1 MRCNYPRRRPKAPVK
16 GGDEHRLSMD
26 YIRRVRPCIMHIMDM
41 VAERYKVGE
50 DLCNDPA
57 TGRNVAISDFHL
69 QSLAT
74 ISAEYAYA
82 VLHVWSPALESDRLD
97 VPQTVDEQYKLALV
111 AYAPG
116 GQLSFDGEQALYGLL
131 EKICSFWLDDG
142 VDVRRVAYGAFY
154 AALLEVQNGDML
166 GGKSIDERHRV
177 LARRMFAKLFTAV
190 TNGQYS
196 RKKNLNNRK
205 KSPYRNW

>member
-82 VLHVWSPALESDRLD
+82 VLRVWDPALESDRLD
-97 VPQTVDEQYKLALV
+97 VPQTADEQYKLALV

-116 GQLSFDGEQALYGLL
+116 GQLSFDGEQALYGQL
-131 EKICSFWLDDG
+131 EKICSF
-142 VDVRRVAYGAFY
+142 
-154 AALLEVQNGDML
+154 L
-166 GGKSIDERHRV
+166 G
-177 LARRMFAKLFTAV
+177 
-190 TNGQYS
+190 
-196 RKKNLNNRK
+196 
-205 KSPYRNW
+205 

>member
-26 YIRRVRPCIMHIMDM
+26 YIRRMRPCIMHIMDM

-69 QSLAT
+69 QQLAT
-74 ISAEYAYA
+74 ISAEYAYT
-82 VLHVWSPALESDRLD
+82 VLRVWDPALESDRLD

-116 GQLSFDGEQALYGLL
+116 GQLSFDGEMALFHQL
-131 EKICSFWLDDG
+131 ENICSSLLDDG
-142 VDVRRVAYGAFY
+142 VDIRKVAYGAFY
-154 AALLEVQNGDML
+154 AALVKAQEGAML
-166 GGKSIDERHRV
+166 GGKSIDERHRI
-177 LARRMFAKLFTAV
+177 LARMMFAKLFTAV

-196 RKKNLNNRK
+196 RKKK
-205 KSPYRNW
+205 I

>member
-26 YIRRVRPCIMHIMDM
+26 YIRRMRPCIMHIMDM
-41 VAERYKVGE
+41 IAEQYKVGE
-50 DLCNDPA
+50 GLCNDPA

-69 QSLAT
+69 QALAT

-82 VLHVWSPALESDRLD
+82 VLRVWNPSLESDRLD
-97 VPQTVDEQYKLALV
+97 VPQTADEQYKLALV
-111 AYAPG
+111 AFAPG
-116 GQLSFDGEQALYGLL
+116 GQLSFDGEMALFHQL
-131 EKICSFWLDDG
+131 KNICSSLLDDG
-142 VDVRRVAYGAFY
+142 VDIRKVAYGAFY

-166 GGKSIDERHRV
+166 GGKSFDERHKV
-177 LARRMFAKLFTAV
+177 LARMMFAKLFTAV

-196 RKKNLNNRK
+196 RKK
-205 KSPYRNW
+205 KSK

>member
-26 YIRRVRPCIMHIMDM
+26 YIRRMRPCIMHIMDM

-69 QSLAT
+69 QQLAT
-74 ISAEYAYA
+74 ISAEYAYT
-82 VLHVWSPALESDRLD
+82 VLRVWNPALESDRLD

-116 GQLSFDGEQALYGLL
+116 GQLSFDGEMALFHQL
-131 EKICSFWLDDG
+131 ENICSSLLDDG
-142 VDVRRVAYGAFY
+142 VDIRKVAYGAFY
-154 AALLEVQNGDML
+154 AALLKVQEDAAFD
-166 GGKSIDERHRV
+166 GKSFDERHKV
-177 LARRMFAKLFTAV
+177 LARMMFTKLFTAV

-196 RKKNLNNRK
+196 RKKK
-205 KSPYRNW
+205 I

>member
-1 MRCNYPRRRPKAPVK
+1 MRCNHPRRRPKAPVK

-26 YIRRVRPCIMHIMDM
+26 YIRRMLPCIMHIMDM

-69 QSLAT
+69 QQLAT

-82 VLHVWSPALESDRLD
+82 VLHVWNPSLESDRLD
-97 VPQTVDEQYKLALV
+97 VPQTTDEQCKLALV

-116 GQLSFDGEQALYGLL
+116 GQLSFEGERALSRQL
-131 EKICSFWLDDG
+131 ENICSSWLDDG
-142 VDVRRVAYGAFY
+142 VDIREVAYGAFY
-154 AALLEVQNGDML
+154 EALLKVQEDAAFD
-166 GGKSIDERHRV
+166 GKNFDERHRI
-177 LARRMFAKLFTAV
+177 LAQEMFGKLFT
-190 TNGQYS
+190 TMTS
-196 RKKNLNNRK
+196 RKKEKEPL
-205 KSPYRNW
+205 P

>member
-26 YIRRVRPCIMHIMDM
+26 YIRRMLPCIIHIMDM

-50 DLCNDPA
+50 GLCNDPA

-69 QSLAT
+69 QQLAT

-82 VLHVWSPALESDRLD
+82 VLHVWNPSLESDRLD
-97 VPQTVDEQYKLALV
+97 VPQTREEQGKLALI
-111 AYAPG
+111 AFAPG
-116 GQLSFDGEQALYGLL
+116 GTLSFDGEMALFNQL
-131 EKICSFWLDDG
+131 ENICNFWLDDG

-177 LARRMFAKLFTAV
+177 LARMMFAKLFTAV

-196 RKKNLNNRK
+196 RKK
-205 KSPYRNW
+205 KSK